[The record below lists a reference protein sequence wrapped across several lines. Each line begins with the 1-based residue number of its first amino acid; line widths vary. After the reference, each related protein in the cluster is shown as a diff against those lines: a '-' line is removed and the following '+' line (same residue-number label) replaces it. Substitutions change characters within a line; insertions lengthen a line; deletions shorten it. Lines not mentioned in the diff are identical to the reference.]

1 MNPVLTSIISGSL
14 FLLAFISAVNPGKA
28 NIAANR
34 WMSFLYFST
43 ACAIA
48 GAVITD
54 QATIAFME
62 LTRFAMAPALFLG
75 VLYFTSPD
83 KKFKAVELLHFIP
96 CLLFALFAV
105 TRIIPSSFKVTLEQF
120 FLQTTHVN
128 PGFLV
133 LGSLIGQ
140 VIIYWILSWVRLAQH
155 EKNVKLFASL
165 SQPVDLWW
173 LRYLLIGLALM
184 IFLWL
189 NATILRIPIV
199 NTYASFGYLFAV
211 YFIAYFSLKQEE
223 VFAFDKQS
231 VIEIREIIQEEKTR
245 STAKALPTMGAG
257 LAEQKAKLEAL
268 MINDKV
274 FLNPTLGLPEL
285 AAKLGLTSH
294 QLSYLINE
302 GFDENF
308 YQFVNRYRVDEA
320 KRLLRSKAHQHL
332 NIMGI
337 AFESGFNSKT
347 TFNTT
352 FKKFT
357 GISPSQYQQQNPFS
371 PAI

>member
-1 MNPVLTSIISGSL
+1 MKPVIASIISGSL
-14 FLLAFISAVNPGKA
+14 FLLAFISVVNPGKA

-48 GAVITD
+48 SAVITD
-54 QATIAFME
+54 ETTIALLE
-62 LTRFAMAPALFLG
+62 LTRFATAPALFLG

-83 KKFKAVELLHFIP
+83 KKFKVIELLHFMP
-96 CLLFALFAV
+96 FLLFALFGS
-105 TRIIPSSFKVTLEQF
+105 TRIIPSSFKGMLEQF
-120 FLQTTHVN
+120 FQQTTHVH
-128 PGFLV
+128 PGALV
-133 LGSLIGQ
+133 FGSLVVQ
-140 VIIYWILSWVRLAQH
+140 VITYWILSWIRLTQH
-155 EKNVKLFASL
+155 ERNVKLFASS

-173 LRYLLIGLALM
+173 LRYLLAGFALM
-184 IFLWL
+184 VFLWL
-189 NATILRIPIV
+189 NAKIFQITVI
-199 NTYASFGYLFAV
+199 NTYAPFGYLFAV
-211 YFIAYFSLKQEE
+211 YFIAYFSLKQGEI
-223 VFAFDKQS
+223 FAFDRQS
-231 VIEIREIIQEEKTR
+231 VIEIKEIIQEEKTR
-245 STAKALPTMGAG
+245 STAKTSRITETELVG
-257 LAEQKAKLEAL
+257 QKAKLEAL
-268 MINDKV
+268 MITDRL

-302 GFDENF
+302 GFGENF

-320 KRLLRSKAHQHL
+320 KRLLHSKAHQHL
-332 NIMGI
+332 NIVGI

-357 GISPSQYQQQNPFS
+357 GLSPSEYQQQSPLS